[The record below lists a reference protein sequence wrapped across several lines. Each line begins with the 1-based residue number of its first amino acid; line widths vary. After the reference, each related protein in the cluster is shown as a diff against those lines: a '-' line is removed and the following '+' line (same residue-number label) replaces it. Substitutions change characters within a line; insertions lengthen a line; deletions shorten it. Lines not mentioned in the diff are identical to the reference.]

1 MAHQQLVVGLA
12 ADHPLARRRGISL
25 HDLTNAR
32 WIDAPDLAAPLP
44 TLRTATGS
52 DALRPALTYAGT
64 DLQTLL
70 TLIAAGHG
78 LAVVPHSATQAS
90 ADPHGSTALPGIA
103 AVPLTAPR
111 LVHRIELLHGHLTEP
126 AASALAA
133 VLCH

>member
-70 TLIAAGHG
+70 TLHRRRPRSRRPPRLGHD
-78 LAVVPHSATQAS
+78 P
-90 ADPHGSTALPGIA
+90 ADPHSSTALPGIA
-103 AVPLTAPR
+103 AVPLTTPR

-133 VLCH
+133 VLSH